1 MIIQIYHSSFAR
13 YALMREKARKGE
25 TCAECGQKAK
35 YRYRYENDDSARNA
49 FWQKESFC
57 SVSCMRQ
64 YHSIEETP

>member
-13 YALMREKARKGE
+13 YALMRRAAKGE
-25 TCAECGQKAK
+25 CQNCGQKAK
-35 YRYRYENDDSARNA
+35 YNYGYESDSNSRTD
-49 FWQKESFC
+49 WQKESFC